1 MSGGDK
7 VHLLDLT
14 LRTSAAGNQYFSGWL
29 GKAAVVGFR
38 DREADGEV
46 WQIFVSTPQ
55 PRTGGANVPSA
66 SRSPLTPQP
75 RRKRTGPAKL
85 GPGELDDRV
94 DDI

>member
-7 VHLLDLT
+7 VLLLE
-14 LRTSAAGNQYFSGWL
+14 LKERTSAAGNRYLSGWL
-29 GKAAVVGFR
+29 GKASVVAFLDR
-38 DREADGEV
+38 DADEPT
-46 WQIFVSTPQ
+46 WQVFVSTPQ
-55 PRTGGANVPSA
+55 AKTGGANVPSA
-66 SRSPLTPQP
+66 SRSPFTPQP